1 MDLLRQDLRYA
12 VRRLG
17 ASPLF
22 TLVAALS
29 LALGIGANTAI
40 FTVVN
45 AILWSGPAVNQ
56 SDRMVEVYTSDQGGM
71 AYATTSY
78 PDYLDLRN
86 EVSIFDEVVGYQL
99 FIAQAEQAQ
108 SAAPVMGELV
118 TGNYFETFGVRA
130 TLGRTFVAEES
141 VTPGTHPVVVLG
153 HGFWQR
159 AHGADPSIL
168 GRTIQL
174 NRRPYTVIGVL
185 PASFGGMYPGLAA
198 DLFVPMMMADVV
210 MPGTVRRLEQRGSR
224 SLFLKARLA
233 QGVSADAAA
242 TALGVIG
249 ARLAGEYPETNRG
262 RVLSLVPSRDVSIH
276 PMVDRALV
284 PVAALLLAVVSL
296 VLLIACAN
304 LASFLLARATD
315 RRREIAVRRALGA
328 GRGQLIRQMLVESVL
343 LGLLGGTGG
352 VLVARW
358 ATDLLVGFQPPLP
371 IPINLDIRM
380 DGSVLLFTLGVS
392 VLAGIAFGLVPGL
405 AATRPDMSAV
415 LREEAGSVTG
425 GRSRVSVRGILV
437 AGQVAVSVVLLVA
450 AGLFLRSLDKAQHID
465 PGFDT
470 GPAAILWPNLELSG
484 YDNERG
490 EVVQRELRER
500 LLATPG
506 VTGVSVAGK
515 LPLGAAVQTR
525 GINVDGIEPPPG
537 TESIDV
543 DYTQA
548 DAAYFEL
555 MDIPIVSGRN
565 FAPADASGDAVAIIS
580 EAMARRFWPD
590 RDAVGEVVYL
600 GAGRQRPVRV
610 VGVARDTK
618 VRTLGEAPR
627 PYMYMNT
634 DNEFVPSMMFL
645 IRGTLPAPELVAT
658 ARRAALDLDS
668 DLVIL
673 EAKTME
679 EHLALLLY
687 PPRMAAALLSVFG
700 ALALLLASIGLY
712 GMVSYAVARRTR
724 EVGIRAALGASRGDI
739 IRLMT
744 GGGMRL
750 ILVGIG
756 VGLALAGGVS
766 WLLAGFLYGIRA
778 TDAATFIAVPL
789 VLAAVGFMASWV
801 PARRAATVDPIA
813 ALRTE

>member
-1 MDLLRQDLRYA
+1 
-12 VRRLG
+12 
-17 ASPLF
+17 
-22 TLVAALS
+22 
-29 LALGIGANTAI
+29 
-40 FTVVN
+40 
-45 AILWSGPAVNQ
+45 
-56 SDRMVEVYTSDQGGM
+56 
-71 AYATTSY
+71 
-78 PDYLDLRN
+78 
-86 EVSIFDEVVGYQL
+86 
-99 FIAQAEQAQ
+99 
-108 SAAPVMGELV
+108 
-118 TGNYFETFGVRA
+118 
-130 TLGRTFVAEES
+130 
-141 VTPGTHPVVVLG
+141 
-153 HGFWQR
+153 
-159 AHGADPSIL
+159 
-168 GRTIQL
+168 
-174 NRRPYTVIGVL
+174 
-185 PASFGGMYPGLAA
+185 
-198 DLFVPMMMADVV
+198 
-210 MPGTVRRLEQRGSR
+210 
-224 SLFLKARLA
+224 
-233 QGVSADAAA
+233 
-242 TALGVIG
+242 
-249 ARLAGEYPETNRG
+249 
-262 RVLSLVPSRDVSIH
+262 
-276 PMVDRALV
+276 
-284 PVAALLLAVVSL
+284 
-296 VLLIACAN
+296 
-304 LASFLLARATD
+304 
-315 RRREIAVRRALGA
+315 
-328 GRGQLIRQMLVESVL
+328 
-343 LGLLGGTGG
+343 
-352 VLVARW
+352 
-358 ATDLLVGFQPPLP
+358 
-371 IPINLDIRM
+371 
-380 DGSVLLFTLGVS
+380 
-392 VLAGIAFGLVPGL
+392 
-405 AATRPDMSAV
+405 
-415 LREEAGSVTG
+415 
-425 GRSRVSVRGILV
+425 
-437 AGQVAVSVVLLVA
+437 VVLLVA

-500 LLATPG
+500 LRATPG

-565 FAPADASGDAVAIIS
+565 FAPADASGDAVIIS

-590 RDAVGEVVYL
+590 RDAVGEVLYL
-600 GAGRQRPVRV
+600 GSGRERPVRV

-627 PYMYMNT
+627 PYLYMNT
-634 DNEFVPSMMFL
+634 EHEFVPSMMFL

-658 ARRAALDLDS
+658 TRRAALDLDS

-724 EVGIRAALGASRGDI
+724 EVGIRAALGASRSDI

-756 VGLALAGGVS
+756 VGLALAAGVS

-778 TDAATFIAVPL
+778 TDAVTFIAVPL

-801 PARRAATVDPIA
+801 PARRAATIDPIA